1 MTRRRADASRE
12 PPQLRLRAG
21 IGALVVVAVL
31 AAVRSLSPTPAVAQ
45 GEPLSATLVR
55 AYESSPRLLEARER
69 LRRANE
75 ERNVVLGGWLP
86 NVVARGQ
93 VGSQK
98 ESFRNFEGNPQE
110 STRLGNAGVEATINL
125 YNGGGSTAELKRAD
139 NRIREER
146 ARFTSTEQLTLFDA
160 AQAYCDLFRDQGIL
174 AARQANLDYLTRVV
188 EVTREL
194 YELGDR
200 TEGDLAQASG
210 RQAEAEGDLALAR
223 ASLEGSRAGYVRAV
237 GEPPPPIGTPTLPPG
252 LPLTEENLLRES
264 AEVNPDVVAAD
275 FAARA
280 ARNDI
285 RVAVS
290 QLLPS
295 VDVRGLVDFT
305 RDELRLSADRRVT
318 TYSVV
323 GVVTVPLYQQGI
335 EYARVRQAR
344 AAARER
350 DASINSVRRDVL
362 DQASR
367 AYSDA
372 LAAADRIE
380 ALGRAV
386 EANQRA
392 VASLAEEVRV
402 GRRSLLD
409 LLDAQR
415 DLVNTQVSLASAQR
429 DQVVA
434 AYVVLGS
441 FGRLTVRDLQ
451 LPVAFYDLQGDYVR
465 SRNRLFGLD

>member
-1 MTRRRADASRE
+1 MMRRRSDAGRGPPE
-12 PPQLRLRAG
+12 PRSGVWISTLIVL
-21 IGALVVVAVL
+21 AVL
-31 AAVRSLSPTPAVAQ
+31 AAACSLSPSNAGAQ
-45 GEPLSATLVR
+45 VEPLSGTLVR
-55 AYESSPRLLEARER
+55 AYESSPRLIEARER

-75 ERNVVLGGWLP
+75 ERNVALGGWLP

-93 VGSQK
+93 AGTQK

-110 STRLGNAGVEATINL
+110 STALRGAALEATINL

-160 AQAYCDLFRDQGIL
+160 AQAYCDLFRDQAIV

-210 RQAEAEGDLALAR
+210 RQAEAESDLAFAR
-223 ASLEGSRAGYVRAV
+223 ADLEGSRAGYVRAV
-237 GEPPPPIGTPTLPPG
+237 GEPPPSIGTPTLPPG
-252 LPLTEENLLRES
+252 LPPTEDSLLRE
-264 AEVNPDVVAAD
+264 AAAVNPDVVAAD
-275 FAARA
+275 FASRA
-280 ARNDI
+280 ARNDVRI
-285 RVAVS
+285 ATS
-290 QLLPS
+290 ELLPS
-295 VDVRGLVDFT
+295 VDLRGLVDVT
-305 RDELRLSADRRVT
+305 RDELRLNTDRRVT

-323 GVVTVPLYQQGI
+323 GVLTVPLYQQGI

-344 AAARER
+344 ASARER
-350 DASINSVRRDVL
+350 DAAISTVRRDVV

-367 AYSDA
+367 AYSDL
-372 LAAADRIE
+372 LAAAERIE

-386 EANQRA
+386 AANRRA

-402 GRRSLLD
+402 GRRALLD
-409 LLDAQR
+409 LLDTQR
-415 DLVNTQVSLASAQR
+415 DLVNTQVGLASAQR

-434 AYVVLGS
+434 AYVVLAS
-441 FGRLTVRDLQ
+441 TGRLTARELQ
-451 LPVAFYDLQGDYVR
+451 LPVAYYDLEGDYIR
-465 SRNRLFGLD
+465 SRNRIFGLD